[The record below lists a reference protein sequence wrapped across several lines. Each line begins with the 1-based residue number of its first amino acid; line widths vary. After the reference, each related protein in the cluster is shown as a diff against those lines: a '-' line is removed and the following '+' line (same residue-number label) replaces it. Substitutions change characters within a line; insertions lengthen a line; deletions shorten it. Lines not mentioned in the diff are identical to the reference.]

1 MTGTM
6 MVTNQKLHSHWYAC
20 VSTGMPIRMK
30 GRFTMTGK
38 LFTSVAAGTL
48 FAAASVLSPMAF
60 AQSQQPSTGGSNAP
74 LTQSA
79 PATPGAAKPD
89 SSMPQTKAQAPA
101 AMTGTEQA
109 GGYLTTQS
117 ADQISAKTYMGQSVY
132 NGQNESI
139 GSINDLILQKQG
151 GVVAAVVGVGGFLG
165 MGQKNVAVPF
175 SKINTTQ
182 NAQDGTIKLTTTETA
197 EALKSAPE
205 FKTLAMQA
213 SDKAASSAGTSTM
226 PTTAPGR

>member
-1 MTGTM
+1 
-6 MVTNQKLHSHWYAC
+6 
-20 VSTGMPIRMK
+20 
-30 GRFTMTGK
+30 MTGK
-38 LFTSVAAGTL
+38 LFTSVAAGAI
-48 FAAASVLSPMAF
+48 FATASVLSPMAF
-60 AQSQQPSTGGSNAP
+60 AQAQQPSNGGTGGGNAP

-79 PATPGAAKPD
+79 PAATPDATKPD
-89 SSMPQTKAQAPA
+89 AAAPQTKAEAPA
-101 AMTGTEQA
+101 PATGTEQA
-109 GGYLTTQS
+109 GTYLTQQS

-175 SKINTTQ
+175 DKISATQ

-197 EALKSAPE
+197 DSLKAAPE
-205 FKTLAMQA
+205 FKTLQMQA
-213 SDKAASSAGTSTM
+213 SEKAASTAGAGTSSTM
-226 PTTAPGR
+226 PATDNTTTSSTTNK